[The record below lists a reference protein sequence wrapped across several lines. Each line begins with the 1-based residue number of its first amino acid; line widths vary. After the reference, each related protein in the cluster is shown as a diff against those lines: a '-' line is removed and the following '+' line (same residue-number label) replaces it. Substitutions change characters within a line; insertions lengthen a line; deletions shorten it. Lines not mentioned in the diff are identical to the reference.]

1 MIIQLFLFAQ
11 HLETLQK
18 SIEDNDESQSR
29 LIRSDSIVVPGRT
42 RAGSISC
49 IDQNRTMVF
58 ILGKKEI
65 RLISTADRKQVLLC
79 KHLMDV
85 IDIVQGANNTDHFGI
100 ICTETKDKKCE
111 YMGYVFKCQ
120 NSGITS
126 DIIFTVNQTLSLFRE
141 CEKAKESITCEHCP
155 IVIWHRR
162 LVSLVTGLDD
172 SKTHK
177 VIMKFIDDDMNEDDR
192 EIIMQKYSDTEKVNE
207 LLLSELN
214 QFLMALIEAQC
225 QQRQQRHVHDTME
238 NRSVFLQQYLG
249 GSTIFL
255 KAKRSL
261 AAFDHLLKRRG
272 SSSLLDSNN
281 NPLARE
287 KPVRSMSLIDPTSKQ
302 AMTLKFK
309 SDELRKQQLRTSRM
323 ET

>member
-1 MIIQLFLFAQ
+1 MFTQN
-11 HLETLQK
+11 LETLQK
-18 SIEDNDESQSR
+18 NIENNNGEGQSR
-29 LIRSDSIVVPGRT
+29 LIRSDSVEVPSRT

-49 IDQNRTMVF
+49 LEQNRTMVF
-58 ILGKKEI
+58 LLGKKEI

-79 KHLMDV
+79 KNLSDI
-85 IDIVQGANNTDHFGI
+85 IDIVQGANNPDHFGI
-100 ICTETKDKKCE
+100 ICTETKDNKCE
-111 YMGYVFKCQ
+111 YMSYVFKCQ
-120 NSGITS
+120 NFSITN
-126 DIIFTVNQTLSLFRE
+126 DIIFAVKQTLAAFKE
-141 CEKAKESITCEHCP
+141 CEKAAESITCEHCP

-162 LVSLVTGLDD
+162 LVTLVAGLDET
-172 SKTHK
+172 KQHK
-177 VIMKFIDDDMNEDDR
+177 VILKFIDDEINEDDR
-192 EIIMQKYSDTEKVNE
+192 EIIMQKYSETEKVNE
-207 LLLSELN
+207 LALSEQN
-214 QFLMALIEAQC
+214 QFLMALVEAQC
-225 QQRQQRHVHDTME
+225 QIRQQRHVHDTLE

-287 KPVRSMSLIDPTSKQ
+287 KPVRSMSLDPTTEQ
-302 AMTLKFK
+302 AMTLKYK
-309 SDELRKQQLRTSRM
+309 SDELRKQQVRTSRM